1 MPQTNC
7 RKDDG
12 TSSRSINTDCTVDAT
27 QVDDD
32 ELVKR
37 VCMGETQVFRLL
49 IERHQQHIFNLCYR
63 MLQQLEDAED
73 ATQEI
78 FLKAYDSL
86 KAFRGES
93 RLKTWLCRIA
103 RNECLNRL
111 RHEPMVSL
119 DEPFDES
126 STTAEGFQVVDSAP
140 SPLELI
146 EQEETKS
153 AVHAAINELPPQYRW
168 VITLFHLNEL
178 SYDEIAQVMEVQ
190 IGTVKTHLF
199 RAREL
204 LKSKLKAFVEGKM

>member
-1 MPQTNC
+1 MPQTDC

-12 TSSRSINTDCTVDAT
+12 TLSHSADAS
-27 QVDDD
+27 QADDN
-32 ELVKR
+32 ELVER
-37 VCMGETQVFRLL
+37 VCMGEMQLFRLL

-63 MLQQLEDAED
+63 MLRQFEEADD
-73 ATQEI
+73 ATQDT
-78 FLKAYDSL
+78 FLKAYRSL
-86 KAFRGES
+86 KQFRGDA

>member
-1 MPQTNC
+1 MPQTNA

-12 TSSRSINTDCTVDAT
+12 TPACPVDT
-27 QVDDD
+27 PQVDDD

-37 VCMGETQVFRLL
+37 VCMGETQLFRLL
-49 IERHQQHIFNLCYR
+49 IERHQQHIFNLCSY
-63 MLQQLEDAED
+63 MLQQPEDAED
-73 ATQEI
+73 ATQET

-126 STTAEGFQVVDSAP
+126 STTADGFQVVDSAP

-168 VITLFHLNEL
+168 VITLFHFNEL
-178 SYDEIAQVMEVQ
+178 SYDEIAQVMEAP

-204 LKSKLKAFVEGKM
+204 LKSKLKAYVEGKV